1 MVVLG
6 TAHAAK
12 FPDAIEQA
20 IGMRPP
26 LPGYMADLLG
36 KPERF
41 ERSAAAN
48 DQALKTAIERFI
60 RRSGTQRSRSATGQA
75 E

>member
-1 MVVLG
+1 MVSLA

-12 FPDAIEQA
+12 FPDAIEAA

-26 LPGYMADLLG
+26 LPPYMADLLG

-41 ERSAAAN
+41 SVVPN
-48 DQALKTAIERFI
+48 DQAQIECFIRKRVDQGRSLKTA
-60 RRSGTQRSRSATGQA
+60 S
-75 E
+75 